1 MRLRPRERG
10 MAATA
15 GYRSSAGAKRDDD
28 SPHHDSA
35 PAPGQGVMY
44 GYIRDTRLDGG
55 TSRRLGVTAHVS
67 H

>member
-1 MRLRPRERG
+1 

-28 SPHHDSA
+28 SLHHDSA
-35 PAPGQGVMY
+35 HAAGQGVIY

-55 TSRRLGVTAHVS
+55 TSCRLGVTAHIS